1 MNIYDLREV
10 KSQILRLY
18 YSMLPL
24 ASMRVKFL
32 RKHNIFA
39 KLGENVHF
47 QPRHYP
53 ADGYMLKIHNNVS
66 IARSVNFIM
75 HDISHM
81 FLNEMNKGNEKFVP
95 YKGCIEIYDNV
106 FIGSGVQICPNVS
119 IGPNAI
125 IAAGAVVTKDVEP
138 GTVVAGVPAKVVGDF
153 ETFVQKRLNY
163 SKKYQNCTKEE
174 LISNIWDEFYSSRKK
189 RG

>member
-1 MNIYDLREV
+1 MNIGHLKEI
-10 KSQILRLY
+10 KQQGMRLY

-32 RKHNIFA
+32 RKHKVFA
-39 KLGENVHF
+39 NLGENVHF

-53 ADGYMLKIHNNVS
+53 TDGYMLKIHNNVS
-66 IARSVNFIM
+66 IARNVNFIM
-75 HDISHM
+75 HDICHM
-81 FLNEMNKGNEKFVP
+81 VLNNIDKHSDRFVP
-95 YKGCIEIYDNV
+95 YKGCIEIHDNV

-125 IAAGAVVTKDVEP
+125 VAAGAVVTKDVQE
-138 GTVVAGVPAKVVGDF
+138 GTVVAGIPARVIGDF
-153 ETFVQKRLNY
+153 DSFVQSRINY
-163 SKKYQNCTKEE
+163 SQQYENSSKEE
-174 LISNIWDEFYSSRKK
+174 LISKEWDKFYSLRKK

>member
-1 MNIYDLREV
+1 MNIGHLLEI
-10 KSQILRLY
+10 KKQAMRLY

-24 ASMRVKFL
+24 ASMRIKFL

-39 KLGENVHF
+39 KIGENVHF

-53 ADGYMLKIHNNVS
+53 SDGYMLKIHNNVS
-66 IARSVNFIM
+66 IARDVNFIM

-81 FLNEMNKGNEKFVP
+81 VLNNLDENNQEFVP

-125 IAAGAVVTKDVEP
+125 VAAGAVVTKDVEE
-138 GTVVAGVPAKVVGDF
+138 GTVVAGIPAKVIGDF
-153 ETFVQKRLNY
+153 ESFVNKREKYSQMYKNY
-163 SKKYQNCTKEE
+163 TKEE
-174 LISNIWDEFYSSRKK
+174 LIKKEWNEFYRLRK
-189 RG
+189 RN